1 MKQKLPLLFLL
12 FLLMLTG
19 IPVQG
24 CADNTCRY
32 RKAGFVDI
40 TREGK
45 PVGTFSVAL
54 ADTPRSRRQGLMH
67 CPALTPGSG
76 MLFNYPSAGK
86 RVFWMKN
93 TLIELAIIFIS
104 TDEKIASIAHGQPG
118 SLECI
123 HSPTNIQSVL
133 EINFPESGILAV
145 GDRVRWRSQTGPD
158 ENAAHQRP

>member
-1 MKQKLPLLFLL
+1 MKQKLPPLFLL
-12 FLLMLTG
+12 FLLILIG

-32 RKAGFVDI
+32 HKAGFVDI

-54 ADTPRSRRQGLMH
+54 ADTPRDRRQGLMH

-86 RVFWMKN
+86 RVFWMRN
-93 TLIELAIIFIS
+93 TLIELAIIYIS
-104 TDEKIASIAHGQPG
+104 ADGKIASIAHGQPG

-123 HSPTNIQSVL
+123 HSPANIQSVL

-145 GDRVRWRSQTGPD
+145 GDRVRWRSNAGLD
-158 ENAAHQRP
+158 ENASLQH